1 MQTRRRQFAVAGL
14 VSIAAFVSGC
24 APPPERPPVAFNSY
38 ASPSEHC
45 ELCGVV
51 NDVRQVAV
59 PRGVSPG
66 GMVIGAIAGGLL
78 GSTIGGGSGRT
89 AATVVGAVAGG
100 AVGNEVGKNTGSP
113 DMQWQITIRLDDG
126 RDATVTQAS
135 DPQVRP
141 GDYVQIRN
149 NQVFRL

>member
-1 MQTRRRQFAVAGL
+1 MLTIRRHLAVAGL
-14 VSIAAFVSGC
+14 VAIVSFACGC
-24 APPPERPPVAFNSY
+24 TPPPQRPPVTYSSY
-38 ASPSEHC
+38 SSSSGRC

-51 NDVRQVAV
+51 NDVRQIAV
-59 PRGVSPG
+59 QKGVSPG

-113 DMQWQITIRLDDG
+113 DVNWQITIRLDDG
-126 RDATVTQAS
+126 RDATVTQVN

-141 GDYVQIRN
+141 GDYVEIRN
-149 NQVFRL
+149 NQVYRR

>member
-1 MQTRRRQFAVAGL
+1 MQTRRGQFAVAGL
-14 VSIAAFVSGC
+14 VSIAAMASGC
-24 APPPERPPVAFNSY
+24 TPPPQRPPVVFDSY

-59 PRGVSPG
+59 PKGVSPG

-100 AVGNEVGKNTGSP
+100 AVGNEVGRNTGSP
-113 DMQWQITIRLDDG
+113 DMQWQVTIRLDDG
-126 RDATVTQAS
+126 RDATVTQAG

>member
-1 MQTRRRQFAVAGL
+1 MQTRRRQFAIAGL
-14 VSIAAFVSGC
+14 VSIVAIVSGC
-24 APPPERPPVAFNSY
+24 TPPPQRPPVVFNSY

-51 NDVRQVAV
+51 NDVRQLAV
-59 PRGVSPG
+59 PKGVSPG

-89 AATVVGAVAGG
+89 AATVAGAVAGG
-100 AVGNEVGKNTGSP
+100 AVGNQVGKNGSP
-113 DMQWQITIRLDDG
+113 DMQWQVTIRLDDG

>member
-14 VSIAAFVSGC
+14 VAISAMISGC
-24 APPPERPPVAFNSY
+24 APPPQRPPVVFNSY
-38 ASPSEHC
+38 ARPSDHC

-59 PRGVSPG
+59 PKGVSPG

-113 DMQWQITIRLDDG
+113 DMQWQVSIRLDDG
-126 RDATVTQAS
+126 RDATVTQAN